1 MKKKEAKPLRQKL
14 AEAVN
19 KILKSDTQGLNR
31 KMENLVQKSVKR
43 IAKRSEKK
51 MAKSNKK

>member
-43 IAKRSEKK
+43 IAKRSEKR